1 MYYVASCAVKHD
13 PATYIEP
20 AVEKTEKKKGP
31 VLFSA
36 SIIVD
41 VQPTSQKKRSWDDED
56 GDAVSIKKLK
66 LLPSSSSSSVL
77 RTYKQLF
84 TYCKVAFEGK
94 TVVAV

>member
-66 LLPSSSSSSVL
+66 PLPSSSSSSSSSSS
-77 RTYKQLF
+77 
-84 TYCKVAFEGK
+84 
-94 TVVAV
+94 